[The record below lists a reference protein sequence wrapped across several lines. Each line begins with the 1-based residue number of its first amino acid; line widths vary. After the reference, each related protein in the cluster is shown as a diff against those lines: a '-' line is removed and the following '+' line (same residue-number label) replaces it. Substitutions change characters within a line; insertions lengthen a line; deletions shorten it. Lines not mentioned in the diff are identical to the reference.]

1 LRVASS
7 ELESTKGK
15 VGGGSMSKA
24 AMGTVAGELL
34 AWLEIRREEMV
45 ERVRVLVEHESPST
59 DKRAVDGL
67 AEKVGTELERIGGA
81 VKLHAQKEFGACV
94 QADFEGAIK
103 SKPVLLLGHIDTV
116 YELGMLKKMPWRNEG
131 GNIFGPGVFD
141 MKCGV
146 VQMMYAISAL
156 KELRGGLPRPVIVL
170 LNSDEEVGSTAS
182 RKLTEKLAKQCEA
195 VLVFEPAAGPKGMC
209 KTARKGVGNFR
220 VMVRG
225 RAAHAGLD
233 FEKGASA
240 VTELAKQIV
249 RVSEFTDLKRGL
261 TVNPGIVRGGTR
273 TNVVADF
280 AEGEID
286 VRVVKARDGEM
297 LERKFGKLRA
307 FDRQCKVEVSGG
319 MNRAPFERTAGVVK
333 LYKQARGLA
342 VELGFELRETA
353 VGGGSDGNFTAGMGI
368 PTLDGLGAVG
378 DGAHSQNEHVVVREI
393 PRRAALAARLIETL

>member
-1 LRVASS
+1 L
-7 ELESTKGK
+7 KGK
-15 VGGGSMSKA
+15 GVSKRPNGNEA
-24 AMGTVAGELL
+24 SQLL
-34 AWLEIRREEMV
+34 SWLEERRDEMV

-67 AEKVGTELERIGGA
+67 ADRVGADLERLGGR
-81 VKLHAQKEFGACV
+81 VKLHGQKEFGACV
-94 QADFEGAIK
+94 QADFRGE
-103 SKPVLLLGHIDTV
+103 SRQKPLLLLGHIDTV
-116 YELGMLKKMPWRNEG
+116 YELGTLKKMPWGNKG
-131 GNIFGPGVFD
+131 GNIWGPGVFD
-141 MKCGV
+141 MKTGV
-146 VQMMYAISAL
+146 VQMMYAIAVL
-156 KELRGGLPRPVIVL
+156 KEVRGGLSRPVIVL

-182 RKLTEKLAKQCEA
+182 RKLTEKLAGQCEA
-195 VLVFEPAAGPKGMC
+195 VLVFEPAAGAKGMC

-220 VMVRG
+220 IAVKG

-249 RVSEFTDLKRGL
+249 TVSEFTDLKNGL
-261 TVNPGIVRGGTR
+261 TVNPGIMRGGTR

-280 AEGEID
+280 AEAAID

-297 LERKFGKLRA
+297 LERKFGKLKA
-307 FDRQCKVEVSGG
+307 FDKRCEIEVSGG

-342 VELGFELRETA
+342 AELGFELGETA